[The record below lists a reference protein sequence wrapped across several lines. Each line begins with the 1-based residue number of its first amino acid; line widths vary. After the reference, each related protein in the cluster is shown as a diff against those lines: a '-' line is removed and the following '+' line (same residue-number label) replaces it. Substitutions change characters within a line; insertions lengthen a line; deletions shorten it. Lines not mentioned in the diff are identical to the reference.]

1 MKKTGLCLLLVGIL
15 CLSLFPSAGASGTVT
30 DASQLNSPTVT
41 VGVDQG
47 SAVETVVN
55 RELPLAQKADYTE
68 KYLGYQAVAQGKIDA
83 FAYDRLQMEL
93 AIRGGMQGVHL
104 LPGSLTERLKIA
116 VGVSPNAGIPDL
128 MKKTNE
134 FIAEL
139 RADGTLDSMWERWC
153 AGEYENAKMPDIAV
167 PEDSDIT
174 LKVGTSGV
182 VPPYSFFQ
190 GNELSG
196 YDIELARRFAAWLG
210 TGLKLEVYDYDAI
223 ISACAVGD
231 VDCVMANLQV
241 TPERSEA
248 IAYSDILFET
258 EIGIMVQGE
267 EEKQAAAH
275 GVYGSLS
282 ELDGK
287 RIGVQTG
294 TTAAAIT
301 LESLPNARISFFTTF
316 PDMAAALE
324 ANKIDAFP
332 GDGLVLRMMAA
343 ENPAL
348 FILDDR
354 MSSYDCGVVLPKT
367 GKGDQLRQELNEWI
381 AGMKESGRMDALLS
395 KWIEAPEE
403 VRTLPDYRSLP
414 APNGVLRVTTEG
426 TYPPMN
432 YYREGELVGVEVE
445 MCALFCEDYGYGLD
459 ISSMSFDGMLAAVQS
474 GKFDFALS
482 GIAVTDE
489 RKESVSFSDPYYSGG
504 YQMAVLKSEEDLK
517 AEAASKGKGIL
528 DRIMESFEKTF
539 VREGRWRLFVQG
551 VANTLVITLLSV
563 LFGNLLGFL
572 LFMLCRRG
580 NRTANRIT
588 GVCLWLVQGMPGVVL
603 LMVLY
608 YIVFGNLSVSGMAVS
623 VFGFTLTFGAAVFS
637 LLKTGVGAIDRGQY
651 EAAYALGYSDRQTFF
666 RFILPQAL
674 PLVTGAYRG
683 ELVSLLKA
691 TAVVGYI
698 AVQDLT
704 KMGDI
709 IRSRTYE
716 AFFPLIAVTVIYFSL
731 EGILSLITQR
741 LEILLNPRRRSVEA
755 IRKGVTE
762 DD

>member
-1 MKKTGLCLLLVGIL
+1 MKKTGLCLLLISIL
-15 CLSLFPSAGASGTVT
+15 CLSLFPTAGASGSIT
-30 DASQLNSPTVT
+30 DASQLNSPTVI

-47 SAVETVVN
+47 SAVETAVS
-55 RELPLAQKADYTE
+55 RELPLAQKAYYNE

-83 FAYDRLQMEL
+83 FAYDRLQMET
-93 AIRGGMQGVHL
+93 AVRGGMQGVHL
-104 LPGSLTERLKIA
+104 LPGSLGETLKIA

-139 RADGTLDSMWERWC
+139 KADGTLDSMWERWC
-153 AGEYENAKMPDIAV
+153 AGENENA
-167 PEDSDIT
+167 
-174 LKVGTSGV
+174 
-182 VPPYSFFQ
+182 
-190 GNELSG
+190 
-196 YDIELARRFAAWLG
+196 ELARRFAAWLG
-210 TGLKLEVYDYDAI
+210 TGLKLEVYDYGAI
-223 ISACAVGD
+223 ISACTVGD

-241 TPERSEA
+241 TPERAEE
-248 IAYSDILFET
+248 IAYSDILYES
-258 EIGIMVQGE
+258 EIGIMVRGA
-267 EEKQAAAH
+267 EEKPAAAH
-275 GVYGSLS
+275 GVYGSVS

-301 LESLPNARISFFTTF
+301 LESLPNAQISYFTTF

-367 GKGDQLRQELNEWI
+367 GKGDQLRRELNEWI

-395 KWIEAPEE
+395 KWIETPEDE
-403 VRTLPDYRSLP
+403 RNLPDYRSLP

-445 MCALFCEDYGYGLD
+445 MCALFCEEYGYGLD

-489 RKESVSFSDPYYSGG
+489 RKESVNFSDPYYSGG
-504 YQMAVLKSEEDLK
+504 YQMAVLKSDEDLK
-517 AEAASKGKGIL
+517 AEAASDGKGLL

-608 YIVFGNLSVSGMAVS
+608 YIVFGNLSVSGLAVS
-623 VFGFTLTFGAAVFS
+623 VFGFTLTFGAAVFG

-709 IRSRTYE
+709 VRSRTYE
-716 AFFPLIAVTVIYFSL
+716 AFFPLIAVTVIYFCL
-731 EGILSLITQR
+731 EGILSLITGR
-741 LEILLNPRRRSVEA
+741 LETLLNPRRRSVEA

>member
-1 MKKTGLCLLLVGIL
+1 MKKTGLCLLLISIL
-15 CLSLFPSAGASGTVT
+15 CLSLFPTAGASGSIT
-30 DASQLNSPTVT
+30 DASQLNSPMMI

-47 SAVETVVN
+47 SAVETAVN
-55 RELPLAQKADYTE
+55 RELPQAQKAYYNE

-93 AIRGGMQGVHL
+93 AIRGGMQGVRL
-104 LPGSLTERLKIA
+104 LPGSLGETLKIA
-116 VGVSPNAGIPDL
+116 VGVSPNAAIPDL

-134 FIAEL
+134 FIAEI

-153 AGEYENAKMPDIAV
+153 AGENENAEMPDIPV
-167 PEDSDIT
+167 PENSGII

-182 VPPYSFFQ
+182 VPPYS
-190 GNELSG
+190 
-196 YDIELARRFAAWLG
+196 
-210 TGLKLEVYDYDAI
+210 
-223 ISACAVGD
+223 ACTVGD

-241 TPERSEA
+241 TPERAEE
-248 IAYSDILFET
+248 IAYSDILYES
-258 EIGIMVQGE
+258 EIGIMVRGA
-267 EEKQAAAH
+267 EEKPAPAH
-275 GVYGSLS
+275 GVYGSVS

-301 LESLPNARISFFTTF
+301 LESLPNAQISYFTTF

-367 GKGDQLRQELNEWI
+367 GKGDQLRRELNEWI

-395 KWIEAPEE
+395 KWIETPEDE
-403 VRTLPDYRSLP
+403 RTLPDYRSLP

-445 MCALFCEDYGYGLD
+445 MCALFCEEYGYGLD

-489 RKESVSFSDPYYSGG
+489 RKESVNFSDPYYSGG
-504 YQMAVLKSEEDLK
+504 YQMAVLKSDEDLK
-517 AEAASKGKGIL
+517 AEAASDGKGLL

-608 YIVFGNLSVSGMAVS
+608 YIVFGNLSVSGLAVS
-623 VFGFTLTFGAAVFS
+623 VFGFTLTFGAAVFG

-709 IRSRTYE
+709 VRSRTYE
-716 AFFPLIAVTVIYFSL
+716 AFFPLIAVTVIYFCL
-731 EGILSLITQR
+731 EGILSLITGR
-741 LEILLNPRRRSVEA
+741 LETLLNPRRRSAEA

>member
-1 MKKTGLCLLLVGIL
+1 
-15 CLSLFPSAGASGTVT
+15 
-30 DASQLNSPTVT
+30 
-41 VGVDQG
+41 
-47 SAVETVVN
+47 
-55 RELPLAQKADYTE
+55 
-68 KYLGYQAVAQGKIDA
+68 
-83 FAYDRLQMEL
+83 
-93 AIRGGMQGVHL
+93 
-104 LPGSLTERLKIA
+104 
-116 VGVSPNAGIPDL
+116 
-128 MKKTNE
+128 
-134 FIAEL
+134 
-139 RADGTLDSMWERWC
+139 
-153 AGEYENAKMPDIAV
+153 
-167 PEDSDIT
+167 
-174 LKVGTSGV
+174 
-182 VPPYSFFQ
+182 
-190 GNELSG
+190 
-196 YDIELARRFAAWLG
+196 
-210 TGLKLEVYDYDAI
+210 
-223 ISACAVGD
+223 
-231 VDCVMANLQV
+231 
-241 TPERSEA
+241 
-248 IAYSDILFET
+248 
-258 EIGIMVQGE
+258 
-267 EEKQAAAH
+267 
-275 GVYGSLS
+275 
-282 ELDGK
+282 
-287 RIGVQTG
+287 
-294 TTAAAIT
+294 
-301 LESLPNARISFFTTF
+301 
-316 PDMAAALE
+316 MAAALE

-367 GKGDQLRQELNEWI
+367 GKGDQLRRELNEWI
-381 AGMKESGRMDALLS
+381 AGMKESSRMDALLS
-395 KWIEAPEE
+395 KWIETPEDE
-403 VRTLPDYRSLP
+403 RNLPDYRSLP

-445 MCALFCEDYGYGLD
+445 MCALFCEEYGYGLD

-489 RKESVSFSDPYYSGG
+489 RKESVNFSDPYYSGG
-504 YQMAVLKSEEDLK
+504 YQMAVLKSDEDLK
-517 AEAASKGKGIL
+517 AEAASDGKGLL

-608 YIVFGNLSVSGMAVS
+608 YIVFGNLSVSGLAVS
-623 VFGFTLTFGAAVFS
+623 VFGFTLTFGADVFG

-674 PLVTGAYRG
+674 PLVTSAYRG

-698 AVQDLT
+698 AVQYCPQPDL
-704 KMGDI
+704 
-709 IRSRTYE
+709 
-716 AFFPLIAVTVIYFSL
+716 
-731 EGILSLITQR
+731 
-741 LEILLNPRRRSVEA
+741 
-755 IRKGVTE
+755 
-762 DD
+762 